1 MKSLL
6 SYSPQYLRFN
16 FTFYLCCKIP
26 HFMPYKLLLPL
37 FCEQIY
43 LMLLLLISL
52 RNSKLVYEDDD
63 IEKWTPFV
71 TSFYITT
78 NIDDTA

>member
-1 MKSLL
+1 
-6 SYSPQYLRFN
+6 
-16 FTFYLCCKIP
+16 
-26 HFMPYKLLLPL
+26 MPYKLLLPL

-52 RNSKLVYEDDD
+52 GNSNLVYEDDD

>member
-1 MKSLL
+1 
-6 SYSPQYLRFN
+6 
-16 FTFYLCCKIP
+16 
-26 HFMPYKLLLPL
+26 MPYKLLLPL

-52 RNSKLVYEDDD
+52 RNSNLVYEDGD